1 MPIQPSA
8 AGTRLRKAWQVR
20 LSFDSR
26 QVGAKGMSK
35 VKRTATAQAT
45 LGRGTL
51 AIHAG
56 QSPDPSTGAI
66 MTPIYATST
75 YVQESPGKHKGYEYS
90 RTQNPTR
97 MAYERCVAALEGGV
111 AGFAFASGL
120 AAAATVLDLLDSG
133 SHVIAMDD
141 LYGGSYRLFERV
153 RRRSAGLDF
162 SFIDL
167 NDAQALKAALKPN
180 TRMIWAETPT
190 NPMLKLVDLNKVA
203 AFAKKHGL
211 ILVVDNTFCSP
222 MLQRPL
228 ELGAD
233 LVLHSATKY
242 LNGHSDMVGG
252 VVVAGSDELAER
264 MGFLQNSVGAVSG
277 PFDAFLAMRGL
288 KTLHLRMKAH
298 CEGAMHLAKWLEK
311 HQAIERVIYPGLKS
325 HPQHALAKRQMDG
338 FGGII
343 SVEVKGGL
351 KKARAVLERCE
362 LFALAESLG
371 GVESLIEHP
380 AIMTHASV
388 PPANRKRLGISDGL
402 IRLSV
407 GVEDIEDLERELAS
421 ALA

>member
-1 MPIQPSA
+1 MKTGTKHKQHGL
-8 AGTRLRKAWQVR
+8 GTR
-20 LSFDSR
+20 
-26 QVGAKGMSK
+26 
-35 VKRTATAQAT
+35 
-45 LGRGTL
+45 

-56 QSPDPSTGAI
+56 QHPDPSTGAI

-75 YVQESPGKHKGYEYS
+75 YVQQSPGKHQGYEYS

-97 MAYERCVAALEGGV
+97 MAYERCVADLEGGV

-141 LYGGSYRLFERV
+141 LYGGTYRLFEKV

-162 SFIDL
+162 SFVDL
-167 NDAQALKAALKPN
+167 NDAAAMKAALKPN
-180 TRMIWAETPT
+180 TKMIWAETPT
-190 NPMLKLVDLNKVA
+190 NPMLKLVDLAKVA
-203 AFAKKHGL
+203 AFARKHGL

-222 MLQRPL
+222 MIQRPL
-228 ELGAD
+228 ESGAD

-242 LNGHSDMVGG
+242 LNGHSDIVGG
-252 VVVAGSDELAER
+252 IVVAGSKELAGQ
-264 MGFLQNSVGAVSG
+264 MGFLQNSVGAIAG

-288 KTLHLRMKAH
+288 KTLHLRMQAH
-298 CEGAMHLAKWLEK
+298 CAGALELAKWLET
-311 HQAIERVIYPGLKS
+311 HPAIARVIYPGLKS

-343 SVEVKGGL
+343 SVEIKGGL
-351 KKARAVLERCE
+351 KKARRMLERCE
-362 LFALAESLG
+362 LFSLAESLG

-388 PPANRKRLGISDGL
+388 PAANRKRLGISDAL
-402 IRLSV
+402 VRLSV
-407 GVEDIEDLERELAS
+407 GVENIEDLKRELEH
-421 ALA
+421 AL

>member
-1 MPIQPSA
+1 MGTKIRSKTKA
-8 AGTRLRKAWQVR
+8 LGLGTR
-20 LSFDSR
+20 
-26 QVGAKGMSK
+26 
-35 VKRTATAQAT
+35 
-45 LGRGTL
+45 

-56 QSPDPSTGAI
+56 QQPDPSTGAI

-75 YVQESPGKHKGYEYS
+75 YVQQSPGKHKGFEYS

-97 MAYERCVAALEGGV
+97 MAYERCVADLEGGV

-167 NDAQALKAALKPN
+167 NDGDALKAALKPN

-190 NPMLKLVDLNKVA
+190 NPMLKLVDLRKVA

-222 MLQRPL
+222 MVQRPL

-242 LNGHSDMVGG
+242 LNGHSDIVGG
-252 VVVAGSDELAER
+252 VVVAGSKELAER
-264 MGFLQNSVGAVSG
+264 MAFLQNSVGAIAG

-288 KTLHLRMKAH
+288 KTLHLRMRAH
-298 CEGAMHLAKWLEK
+298 CESALELAKWLER
-311 HQAIERVIYPGLKS
+311 HDAVERVIYPGLKS
-325 HPQHALAKRQMDG
+325 HAQHKLARRQMNG

-343 SVEVKGGL
+343 SIEVKGGL
-351 KKARAVLERCE
+351 KAARRMLERCE

-388 PPANRKRLGISDGL
+388 PAVNRQQLGISDGL

-407 GVEDIEDLERELAS
+407 GVENIEDLKGELAN
-421 ALA
+421 AL